1 MATAQNGTRGLRV
14 QVQRFGS
21 FLSGIVMPNIGAFIA
36 WGIITALFIPTGWA
50 PNKELGEL
58 VGPTITY
65 LLPLLIGYP
74 GGKLMHDV
82 RGGVVGTFATM
93 GVIVGTEIPMFL
105 GAMIMGPLG
114 GYVIKKFDQL
124 FEGKVKPGLEILVNN
139 FSVGIIGGLFMLGGF
154 KVLGPLM
161 TGLDDIMA
169 AAVGAIVS
177 AHLLPLASLFIEPAK
192 ILFLNNAINH
202 GILSPLGHDQVNE
215 AGKSVLFSLEANPGP
230 GLEL

>member
-1 MATAQNGTRGLRV
+1 MEANAMATAQNGARGIRV

-21 FLSGIVMPNIGAFIA
+21 FLSGMVMPNIGAFIA

-65 LLPLLIGYP
+65 LLPLLIGYT

-82 RGGVVGTFATM
+82 RGGVVGTLATM

-114 GYVIKKFDQL
+114 GYVIKKFDHL
-124 FEGKVKPGLEILVNN
+124 IEGKVKPGLEMLVNN
-139 FSVGIIGGLFMLGGF
+139 FSVGIIGGLLMLGGF
-154 KVLGPLM
+154 KVFGPLM
-161 TGLDDIMA
+161 QALHAIM
-169 AAVGAIVS
+169 
-177 AHLLPLASLFIEPAK
+177 PPRLASYVIA
-192 ILFLNNAINH
+192 
-202 GILSPLGHDQVNE
+202 Q
-215 AGKSVLFSLEANPGP
+215 
-230 GLEL
+230 